1 VHPLPISGRASV
13 ENPANRFTPIELVPD
28 ADTIRADLD
37 GPDGAAKPETRFF
50 EDSARSIISRNDS
63 PDVGFDASV
72 NPYRG
77 CEVGC
82 IYCYARTFHE
92 YLGFSA
98 GLDYETRILVKRDAA
113 SLLRAELASRRWVPQ
128 VVAMSGA
135 TDPYQPVERR
145 LRITRGCLEVLA
157 EARNPV
163 TIVTKRDLVTRDI
176 DLLGPLSARE
186 AALVHISVTTL
197 DQGLQKIME
206 PRGTAPYRRI
216 EAIRRLSRSGVR
228 VGVNVAPV
236 IPGLTDHE
244 IPAIL
249 EAAREAGATSATII
263 LLRLP
268 FGIKELF
275 EAWLDRHLP
284 DRKDKVLGRIRETR
298 AGRLYDGRFSVRGC
312 GEGVYAKHVSGLF
325 RQSASRLGFD
335 PKPVELSTA
344 SFRPPR
350 HGPQLGLFDEI

>member
-1 VHPLPISGRASV
+1 MIPLPIRGRAASG
-13 ENPANRFTPIELVPD
+13 NPPNRFVGIEVRPD
-28 ADTIRADLD
+28 PEAD
-37 GPDGAAKPETRFF
+37 PDEDPRPRTRFL
-50 EDSARSIISRNDS
+50 EDASRSVISFNDS

-98 GLDYETRILVKRDAA
+98 GLDYETRILVKRRAPH
-113 SLLRAELASRRWVPQ
+113 LLREALASPRWRPQ

-163 TIVTKRDLVTRDI
+163 CIITKRDLVVRDV
-176 DLLGPLSARE
+176 DLLSGLAGVG
-186 AALVHISVTTL
+186 AASVRLSVTTL
-197 DQGLQKIME
+197 DPALQRSME
-206 PRGTAPYRRI
+206 PRGSTAARRI
-216 EAIRRLSRSGVR
+216 EAMRRLAAAGVP

-236 IPGLTDHE
+236 IPGLNDHE

-249 EAAREAGATSATII
+249 ETAREAGASSATFI

-268 FGIKELF
+268 HGVATLF
-275 EAWLDRHLP
+275 EEWLDRCWP
-284 DRKDKVLGRIRETR
+284 DRRAKVMERIRDTR
-298 AGRLYDGRFSVRGC
+298 GGRLYDARFRVRGR
-312 GEGVYAKHVSGLF
+312 GEGEYAGQIRALF
-325 RQSASRLGFD
+325 STTASRLGLD
-335 PKPVELSTA
+335 RRPPELSSAAFT
-344 SFRPPR
+344 RPR
-350 HGPQLGLFDEI
+350 AGPQLGLFDTP